1 MQELRGRSVTLF
13 EGNFL
18 RREKDNRDYLMKLK
32 TEHLLRNFMLE
43 AGRASGRGMDSQAMG
58 GWEDP
63 SCQLRGHFL
72 GHWLSAAAL
81 HYEKSGNVELKAKAE
96 VIVNELALCQEDNGG
111 EWACSIPEKYL
122 YWIGKGKAV
131 WAPQYTVH
139 KLFMGLI
146 DVYQYM
152 GNDQALRVADR
163 LADWFYRWSGE
174 YTQEQFDNILDV
186 ETGGMLEVWGQLY
199 QITGSEK
206 YRTLMNRYY
215 RRRLFEP
222 LLEGKD
228 VLTNMHANTT
238 IPEVLGC
245 ARAYEVTGEE
255 KWLTIVKMYWKCA
268 VTDRGAYVTGG
279 QTQGEIWTPMRKLK
293 ARLGDKNQE
302 HCTVY
307 NMIRLAEFLF
317 RQTKDPAYMNYI
329 EYNIYNGI
337 MAQTY
342 WRGDWKEG
350 KPGYGL
356 LTYFLPMKAGSKKDW
371 AGEMDS
377 FFCCHGTMVQAN
389 AAWNRMMFYQ
399 DGNELYVTQYANAAA
414 DFMIG
419 ENKVSLRL
427 RQDYMNGSLQ
437 NSSENNAKQTISAT
451 TSVFANKPDFKKYE
465 ITIETEQT
473 EEFSICLRIPD
484 WIMSAARVYVNEELA
499 VQTEKTDEFVTI
511 ARAWSRGDKIVLIF
525 PIGVRF
531 VPLPDDETMGAFRY
545 GGEALAGITAQER
558 ILYIESDNPADEL
571 SVDTERQWGDFR
583 TFYRTENQDPGIS
596 FCRVNDIG
604 YEPYQIYFKIKK
616 RNAAIG
622 GTDPV

>member
-1 MQELRGRSVTLF
+1 MLQELRGKAVKLY
-13 EGNFL
+13 EGDLL
-18 RREKDNRDYLMKLK
+18 RREYDNREYLMKLRNN
-32 TEHLLRNFMLE
+32 HLLRNYQLE
-43 AGRASGRGMDSQAMG
+43 SGRYTGRGMDMNAMG

-81 HYEKSGNVELKAKAE
+81 NYEESGDVELKAKAE
-96 VIVNELALCQEDNGG
+96 AIVQELALCQQDNGG

-122 YWIGKGKAV
+122 YWIGKGKQV
-131 WAPQYTVH
+131 WAPQYTIH

-152 GNDQALRVADR
+152 GNEQALLVADH

-174 YTQEQFDNILDV
+174 YTREEFDNILDV
-186 ETGGMLEVWGQLY
+186 ETGGMLEVWVQLY
-199 QITGSEK
+199 EITGNDK
-206 YRTLMNRYY
+206 YKTLMDRYY
-215 RRRLFEP
+215 RGRLFEP

-255 KWLTIVKMYWKCA
+255 KWLRITEMYWKCA
-268 VTDRGAYVTGG
+268 VTDRGQYVTGG
-279 QTQGEIWTPMRKLK
+279 QTQGEIWTPMLKLK

-317 RQTKDPAYMNYI
+317 RHTKDPKYMHYI
-329 EYNIYNGI
+329 EYNIKNGI

-342 WRGDWKEG
+342 WRGDAKNG
-350 KPGYGL
+350 KPGFGL
-356 LTYFLPMKAGSKKDW
+356 LTYFLPMKAGSRKDW

-389 AAWNRMMFYQ
+389 AAWNRMLFYQ
-399 DGNELYVTQYANAAA
+399 EDRCLYITQYANSVA
-414 DFMIG
+414 DFMVEG
-419 ENKVSLRL
+419 HKVSLHL

-437 NSSENNAKQTISAT
+437 NSSENNARQTINSITSAY
-451 TSVFANKPDFKKYE
+451 ANKPDFRKYE
-465 ITIETEQT
+465 ITVDTEA
-473 EEFSICLRIPD
+473 EEELTVAVRIPD
-484 WIMSAARVYVNEELA
+484 WIKSAASVYVNDEL
-499 VQTEKTDEFVTI
+499 VIKTEDTDSF
-511 ARAWSRGDKIVLIF
+511 AMLNRKWKKGDMIVLLF
-525 PIGVRF
+525 PIGLSF
-531 VPLPDDETMGAFRY
+531 ITLPDDPQMGAFRY
-545 GGEALAGITAQER
+545 GSEALAGITEQER
-558 ILYIESDNPADEL
+558 ILHLEEEAPEKEL
-571 SVDTERQWGDFR
+571 TPDTERQWGDFR

-596 FCRVNDIG
+596 FCRLNDVG
-604 YEPYQIYFKIKK
+604 YEPYQLYFKVKK
-616 RNAAIG
+616 NKSYK
-622 GTDPV
+622 